1 MPQLHQHHAGRRK
14 SPRITLLLAEE
25 SPALRQSLRE
35 RLEAHGAVE
44 VIGEAGTTRQAL
56 DLFFLL
62 QPRMVLVS
70 ICLPGEGGFHVLRCI
85 KRAVPDCEVIL
96 SSRWPHPFVQETGRL
111 LGATAVC
118 AMGNG
123 FEEIIEAL

>member
-62 QPRMVLVS
+62 QPR
-70 ICLPGEGGFHVLRCI
+70 
-85 KRAVPDCEVIL
+85 AVPDCEVIL

-123 FEEIIEAL
+123 FEEIIEALQSRN